1 MLRGLVAAG
10 VFAAGMISG
19 AAGAAQA
26 QPLTKGVRA
35 VLQTAATVCVEWAS
49 GRADFSNTPPP
60 GFRAASTLERIGFNI
75 GVGDYGD
82 LVTAVWISKSGP
94 LIDRAVV
101 EIDGGC
107 MVYSTIELS
116 PVGFDVIK
124 PSFEVMMRRIDP
136 DAPALEYD
144 WTDDEDGF
152 RTVYYTLDENP
163 DLLVGVGQGWRNGR
177 AARGS
182 VYVLVK
188 PW

>member
-1 MLRGLVAAG
+1 MAIAVETKDCTQLSDAELAEMADICAEGPSTFEAGLLSKQAEAWVLVSIAREGNNLRG
-10 VFAAGMISG
+10 
-19 AAGAAQA
+19 
-26 QPLTKGVRA
+26 
-35 VLQTAATVCVEWAS
+35 
-49 GRADFSNTPPP
+49 FSYC
-60 GFRAASTLERIGFNI
+60 TLERIGFNI